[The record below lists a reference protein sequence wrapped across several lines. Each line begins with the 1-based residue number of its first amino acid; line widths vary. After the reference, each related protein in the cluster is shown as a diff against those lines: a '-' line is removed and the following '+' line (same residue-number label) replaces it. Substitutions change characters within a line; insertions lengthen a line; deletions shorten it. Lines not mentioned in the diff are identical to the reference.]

1 MGRRMMRAPPVSTT
15 RPVDPR
21 MADPATCGCECV
33 PAAGLDACT
42 PPIRTWPGIETAA
55 RLAAVGLQIF
65 APKRALCW
73 TTYAGLFNAGWFVA
87 TNIHPVWASLAA
99 LSSTLA
105 MCISLLAARR
115 TRRYRAWLWM
125 AASWPFLIAG
135 WLLDCLS
142 VRWLGFGLLA
152 ASFAY
157 AGLPAECAPAGQRGR
172 CPVRWKR
179 RRRDPVSSMPTDA
192 NQPLR
197 RRGAPR

>member
-1 MGRRMMRAPPVSTT
+1 MRAPPVSTT

-65 APKRALCW
+65 APKCALCW

-105 MCISLLAARR
+105 LCISLLAARR
-115 TRRYRAWLWM
+115 TRRYRAWLWT
-125 AASWPFLIAG
+125 AASWSFLIGG
-135 WLLDCLS
+135 WLLDCLP
-142 VRWLGFGLLA
+142 VRCLGFALLA
-152 ASFAY
+152 ARFTY
-157 AGLPAECAPAGQRGR
+157 AGLT
-172 CPVRWKR
+172 R
-179 RRRDPVSSMPTDA
+179 RARARTSTRSVPGSPEPVSTRS
-192 NQPLR
+192 
-197 RRGAPR
+197 G